1 MNANGQAGK
10 TLITH
15 LDIVIAKL
23 RQLTVIF
30 KNIKSNLHLALD
42 PSTLIT
48 QPFLMTLCISIPGRT
63 LQYLKPK
70 CDNVKIS

>member
-48 QPFLMTLCISIPGRT
+48 QPFLMTLCIFIPGRR
-63 LQYLKPK
+63 
-70 CDNVKIS
+70 